1 MNLLFLVDNPNSPE
15 DETQPSVNRIYYVGT
30 FTYPVKFTPED
41 TVHYDEMYTYVE
53 FTLVE
58 TSKGYQA
65 INVRAVKEPVVVS

>member
-1 MNLLFLVDNPNSPE
+1 MMLGKVKWFNNEKGYGFIEYKE
-15 DETQPSVNRIYYVGT
+15 DEDI
-30 FTYPVKFTPED
+30 F
-41 TVHYDEMYTYVE
+41 VHYSAINSEGYKTLSEGQYVE